1 LDANRWNFCRCRI
14 PDIRG
19 YGNATGAAHYQ
30 YQKGFV
36 LQEFWEM
43 TRGNLK
49 RQMRNPVANAIV
61 MEKIDRGVR
70 PGFQD
75 VLLEINE
82 EIETQLDE

>member
-1 LDANRWNFCRCRI
+1 
-14 PDIRG
+14 
-19 YGNATGAAHYQ
+19 
-30 YQKGFV
+30 
-36 LQEFWEM
+36 M